1 MEYPFSLDSP
11 APSFLR
17 PTELA
22 RRPPL
27 IAALPLSLSLS
38 PRQHSN
44 SKLSHRWTNEEH
56 LIAVQ
61 AFKKYGKNF
70 KEIAELIG
78 NKNEA
83 HIKSFYLNF
92 ERRYGLDKVIKEF
105 ESEQEEYQKSSA

>member
-1 MEYPFSLDSP
+1 MECPFSLDSP
-11 APSFLR
+11 APFFL
-17 PTELA
+17 PNSSLV

-27 IAALPLSLSLS
+27 ITLSLS
-38 PRQHSN
+38 PHLQHSN

-105 ESEQEEYQKSSA
+105 EAEQEEYQKSSA

>member
-1 MEYPFSLDSP
+1 MSLLSRFACTLLFTPNRTRPSSATNRRSP
-11 APSFLR
+11 
-17 PTELA
+17 
-22 RRPPL
+22 
-27 IAALPLSLSLS
+27 SLSLS